1 MSINVSKG
9 IKKLIKYGV
18 ERVMTQRKWMIW
30 SSLNMILKAISQC
43 LVIALLAS
51 TSIFANAQTEKQV
64 PADQISAPSAYQVV
78 ETITEQLLTLIEEAK
93 LYVDEDEAR
102 FFNEL
107 DVLLRP
113 FIDFRSFARAV
124 MGRHA
129 SSKKMASL
137 SEADSK
143 KLNAQID
150 RFSEVFLGALIQT
163 YGKGLLAFDG
173 EEIEVVP
180 PVNNAAKPQSKKAV
194 VKQLIYGDRKTPYE
208 VQYSMR
214 TDEKGQWR
222 LRNMVVESINLGKIY
237 RNQFDNA
244 VQVYEGDIDRVI
256 DNWVVS
262 GAPEAAAMNH

>member
-1 MSINVSKG
+1 M
-9 IKKLIKYGV
+9 
-18 ERVMTQRKWMIW
+18 MQTKWMIAAGFAA
-30 SSLNMILKAISQC
+30 SRKC
-43 LVIALLAS
+43 LMLALLVFGSA
-51 TSIFANAQTEKQV
+51 FAKAEPAEPLSQAALSAQVE
-64 PADQISAPSAYQVV
+64 PPSAYQVV
-78 ETITEQLLTLIEEAK
+78 ETITVQLLTLIDDAK
-93 LYVDEDEAR
+93 TYVDEDEER
-102 FFNEL
+102 FFTEL
-107 DVLLRP
+107 DILLRP

-129 SSKKMASL
+129 SSKKMAAL
-137 SEADSK
+137 SDTESA

-150 RFSEVFLGALIQT
+150 RFSEIFLSALIQT

-180 PVNNAAKPQSKKAV
+180 PAANADKPQSKKVV

-214 TDEKGQWR
+214 IDSEGHWR

-244 VQVYEGDIDRVI
+244 FKVAEGDIDRVI
-256 DNWVVS
+256 DGWIVA
-262 GAPEAAAMNH
+262 GAPEAAAMKN

>member
-1 MSINVSKG
+1 M
-9 IKKLIKYGV
+9 L
-18 ERVMTQRKWMIW
+18 
-30 SSLNMILKAISQC
+30 
-43 LVIALLAS
+43 ALLVFGSVLAS
-51 TSIFANAQTEKQV
+51 AESVPPVSQAPTEESS
-64 PADQISAPSAYQVV
+64 PTAYQVV
-78 ETITEQLLTLIEEAK
+78 NTITAQLLILIDDAK
-93 LYVDEDEAR
+93 QYVDEDEER
-102 FFNEL
+102 FFTEL

-137 SEADSK
+137 TDAQSAE
-143 KLNAQID
+143 LNTQID
-150 RFSEVFLGALIQT
+150 RFSEIFLSALIQT

-180 PVNNAAKPQSKKAV
+180 PVANADKPQSKKVV

-214 TDEKGQWR
+214 MDSEGSWR

-244 VQVYEGDIDRVI
+244 FKVYEGDIDRVI
-256 DNWVVS
+256 DGWIVA
-262 GAPEAAAMNH
+262 GAPEAAAIKN

>member
-1 MSINVSKG
+1 MMQSTWI
-9 IKKLIKYGV
+9 IKNGF
-18 ERVMTQRKWMIW
+18 TAGRK
-30 SSLNMILKAISQC
+30 C
-43 LVIALLAS
+43 LMLALLVFGS
-51 TSIFANAQTEKQV
+51 VFANAESV
-64 PADQISAPSAYQVV
+64 PPVSQASSQESSPTAYQVV
-78 ETITEQLLTLIEEAK
+78 NTITAQLLILIDDAK
-93 LYVDEDEAR
+93 QYVDEDEER
-102 FFNEL
+102 FFTEL

-137 SEADSK
+137 TEAQSTE
-143 KLNAQID
+143 LNTQID
-150 RFSEVFLGALIQT
+150 RFSEIFLSALIQT

-180 PVNNAAKPQSKKAV
+180 PVANADKPQSKKVV

-214 TDEKGQWR
+214 LDGEGQWR

-244 VQVYEGDIDRVI
+244 FKVYEGDIDRVI
-256 DNWVVS
+256 DGWIVS
-262 GAPEAAAMNH
+262 GAPEAAAMKN

>member
-1 MSINVSKG
+1 V
-9 IKKLIKYGV
+9 
-18 ERVMTQRKWMIW
+18 
-30 SSLNMILKAISQC
+30 
-43 LVIALLAS
+43 
-51 TSIFANAQTEKQV
+51 
-64 PADQISAPSAYQVV
+64 D
-78 ETITEQLLTLIEEAK
+78 TITAQLLILIDDAK
-93 LYVDEDEAR
+93 QYVDEDEER
-102 FFNEL
+102 FFAEL

-137 SEADSK
+137 TEAQSTE
-143 KLNAQID
+143 LNTQID
-150 RFSEVFLGALIQT
+150 RFSEIFLSALIQT

-180 PVNNAAKPQSKKAV
+180 PVANADKPQSKKVV

-214 TDEKGQWR
+214 LDGEGQWR

-244 VQVYEGDIDRVI
+244 FKVYEGDIDRVI
-256 DNWVVS
+256 DGWIVA
-262 GAPEAAAMNH
+262 GAPEAAAMKN

>member
-1 MSINVSKG
+1 MMQSRWI
-9 IKKLIKYGV
+9 IKNGF
-18 ERVMTQRKWMIW
+18 TAGRK
-30 SSLNMILKAISQC
+30 C
-43 LVIALLAS
+43 LMLALLVFAS
-51 TSIFANAQTEKQV
+51 VFASAESVPQV
-64 PADQISAPSAYQVV
+64 PPASAQEQSLSAYQVV
-78 ETITEQLLTLIEEAK
+78 DTITAQLLILIDDAK
-93 LYVDEDEAR
+93 QYVDEDEER
-102 FFNEL
+102 FFAEL

-137 SEADSK
+137 TEAESTE
-143 KLNAQID
+143 LNAQID
-150 RFSEVFLGALIQT
+150 RFSEIFLSALIQT

-180 PVNNAAKPQSKKAV
+180 PVANADKPQSKKVV

-214 TDEKGQWR
+214 LDGEGQWR

-244 VQVYEGDIDRVI
+244 FKVYEGDIDRVI
-256 DNWVVS
+256 DGWIVA
-262 GAPEAAAMNH
+262 GAPEAAAMKN

>member
-1 MSINVSKG
+1 MMQS
-9 IKKLIKYGV
+9 
-18 ERVMTQRKWMIW
+18 KWMIKNGFSAGRKCLMLAALML
-30 SSLNMILKAISQC
+30 SS
-43 LVIALLAS
+43 V
-51 TSIFANAQTEKQV
+51 FAVAESV
-64 PADQISAPSAYQVV
+64 PAVSQASSSTQEQSLSAYQVV
-78 ETITEQLLTLIEEAK
+78 DTITAQLLVLIDDAK
-93 LYVDEDEAR
+93 QYVDEDEER
-102 FFNEL
+102 FFTEL

-137 SEADSK
+137 TEAERVQ
-143 KLNAQID
+143 LNAQID
-150 RFSEVFLGALIQT
+150 RFSEIFLSALIQT

-180 PVNNAAKPQSKKAV
+180 PAANAKPQSKKVV

-214 TDEKGQWR
+214 MGSDGDWR

-244 VQVYEGDIDRVI
+244 FKVYEGDIDRVI
-256 DNWVVS
+256 DGWIVS
-262 GAPEAAAMNH
+262 GAPEAAAMNN

>member
-1 MSINVSKG
+1 
-9 IKKLIKYGV
+9 
-18 ERVMTQRKWMIW
+18 MTQSKCMIW
-30 SSLNMILKAISQC
+30 CGLNKSMKVGMQC
-43 LVIALLAS
+43 LMVAFLAVTLTVAS
-51 TSIFANAQTEKQV
+51 VFVNAETVQKPLVSQV
-64 PADQISAPSAYQVV
+64 EEPSAYQVV
-78 ETITEQLLTLIEEAK
+78 ETITGQLLVLIEQAK
-93 LYVDEDEAR
+93 LYVDEDEER
-102 FFNEL
+102 FFTEL

-137 SEADSK
+137 TETEKA

-150 RFSEVFLGALIQT
+150 RFSEIFLGALIQT

-173 EEIEVVP
+173 EEIEVVL
-180 PVNNAAKPQSKKAV
+180 PVIDAAKPQPKKVV

-214 TDEKGQWR
+214 TDKEGQWR

-244 VQVYEGDIDRVI
+244 VQVYEGSIDSVI

-262 GAPEAAAMNH
+262 GAPEAAAMNN

>member
-1 MSINVSKG
+1 LLV
-9 IKKLIKYGV
+9 LIDD
-18 ERVMTQRKWMIW
+18 
-30 SSLNMILKAISQC
+30 A
-43 LVIALLAS
+43 
-51 TSIFANAQTEKQV
+51 KQ
-64 PADQISAPSAYQVV
+64 
-78 ETITEQLLTLIEEAK
+78 
-93 LYVDEDEAR
+93 YVDEDEER
-102 FFNEL
+102 FFTEL

-137 SEADSK
+137 TEAERVQ
-143 KLNAQID
+143 LNAQID
-150 RFSEVFLGALIQT
+150 RFSEIFLSALIQT

-180 PVNNAAKPQSKKAV
+180 PAANAKPQSKKVV

-214 TDEKGQWR
+214 MGSDGDWR

-244 VQVYEGDIDRVI
+244 FKVYEGDIDRVI
-256 DNWVVS
+256 DGWIVS
-262 GAPEAAAMNH
+262 GAPEAAAMNN